1 MFQAGI
7 LSHPTRVLVLTLH
20 LPPPATSA
28 WSPVIKLQQLRT
40 NTRPGMMSVYRI
52 HLHLRL
58 LSRYSRSWRT
68 RSKFAHPR
76 DTRHVKRFDTP
87 EITRPICDVR
97 FWGLILVDVL
107 LPRVRGLMASR
118 DTQWFTGRRLQVFF
132 LVSFLRKAFA
142 AITHHKKAKKNKK
155 FRDLKKN
162 CASSSDKRL
171 RIYMQRCLLLEGV
184 GGGRIPNKLR
194 MEILGSKGIEFS
206 NIFRDYCYY
215 FYTFKLSPH
224 RDTDLR
230 AMRHSFRFIYVF
242 RRLFA
247 WKCLFLLHVTPTN
260 AS

>member
-7 LSHPTRVLVLTLH
+7 LSHPTRVLVLTLR

-118 DTQWFTGRRLQVFF
+118 DTQWFTGRELQAFF
-132 LVSFLRKAFA
+132 LVSFPEKLLLRSL
-142 AITHHKKAKKNKK
+142 TTKKQRKTKNLEIWRKIACPLLINVWE
-155 FRDLKKN
+155 FICSGACCLKVLGVEESQINWGWKSQGRK
-162 CASSSDKRL
+162 ASSSQT
-171 RIYMQRCLLLEGV
+171 YS
-184 GGGRIPNKLR
+184 
-194 MEILGSKGIEFS
+194 EITVI
-206 NIFRDYCYY
+206 IFIHLNSHL
-215 FYTFKLSPH
+215 TETL
-224 RDTDLR
+224 
-230 AMRHSFRFIYVF
+230 I
-242 RRLFA
+242 
-247 WKCLFLLHVTPTN
+247 
-260 AS
+260 